1 MITRLII
8 LTICLLKAATLPAE
22 SMDPTKL
29 KPLKEKEEIAEKVK
43 EVSKQIARDYEGKDL
58 VIVMVLKGALCLV
71 ADLIR
76 EIDLPL
82 DIQTVQCSSYGA
94 RGTERGELTVIGA
107 DRLQIHN
114 RDVLIVDDIFD
125 TGHTMTTLI
134 DTLQEQKPRS
144 IRSCV
149 LLYKQ
154 DVPKVTD
161 YRPEYVLFD
170 IPNAFVVGYGLDYKE
185 QYRGLPGVYVLVTP

>member
-1 MITRLII
+1 MITRLVI

-29 KPLKEKEEIAEKVK
+29 KPLLSQE
-43 EVSKQIARDYEGKDL
+43 QIADKIKEISVQIKQDYNGQDL
-58 VIVMVLKGALCLV
+58 VVVMVLKGAVCLV

-82 DIQTVQCSSYGA
+82 DLQTVQCSSYGA
-94 RGTERGELTVIGA
+94 RGATRGELTVLGA

-114 RDVLIVDDIFD
+114 RDVLVVDDIFD
-125 TGHTMTTLI
+125 SGHTMMALLKTLG
-134 DTLQEQKPRS
+134 EQKPRS
-144 IRSCV
+144 LKSCV

-154 DVPKVTD
+154 DVPKMTD
-161 YRPEYVLFD
+161 YRPDYVLFD
-170 IPNAFVVGYGLDYKE
+170 IPNLFVVGYGLDFKE
-185 QYRGLPGVYVLVTP
+185 RYRGLPGVYVLESP

>member
-1 MITRLII
+1 MITRLTI
-8 LTICLLKAATLPAE
+8 LTICLLKVATLPAE

-29 KPLKEKEEIAEKVK
+29 RPLIKKEQIAEKVK
-43 EVSKQIARDYEGKDL
+43 EASKQISLDYQGKDL
-58 VIVMVLKGALCLV
+58 VIVMVLKGALCVV

-125 TGHTMTTLI
+125 SGHTMMTLI
-134 DTLQEQKPRS
+134 DTLQEHKPRS
-144 IRSCV
+144 IKSCV

-154 DVPKVTD
+154 DVHKVTD

-170 IPNAFVVGYGLDYKE
+170 IQNEFVVGFGLDYKE
-185 QYRGLPGVYVLVTP
+185 QYRGLPGVYVLVAP